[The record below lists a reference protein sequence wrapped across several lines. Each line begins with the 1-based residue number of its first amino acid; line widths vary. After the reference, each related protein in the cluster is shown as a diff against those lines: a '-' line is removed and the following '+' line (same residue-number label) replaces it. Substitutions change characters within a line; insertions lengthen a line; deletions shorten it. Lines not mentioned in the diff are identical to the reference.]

1 MFGAGVCGDLMHAAG
16 WLVEDL
22 TRAVG
27 FLRRSL
33 ELKADFAFENVAND
47 EAGMTVRPGVSA
59 CRIIY
64 FGYSDRPVIERD
76 WR

>member
-1 MFGAGVCGDLMHAAG
+1 MHAAG

-22 TRAVG
+22 ARAVG
-27 FLRRSL
+27 LFRRTL
-33 ELKADFAFENVAND
+33 KLKANFAFENVSDD
-47 EAGMTVRPGVSA
+47 EAGVTVRPGVA
-59 CRIIY
+59 TCGIVY

>member
-1 MFGAGVCGDLMHAAG
+1 MQAVGR
-16 WLVEDL
+16 LVEDL
-22 TRAVG
+22 AGAVG
-27 FLRRSL
+27 FLRGAL
-33 ELKADFAFENVAND
+33 ELKADLTFKNVADD
-47 EAGMTVRPGVSA
+47 EARVTVRPGISA